1 LDEVSGMAAL
11 QSFEGG
17 CHCGNVSLRFETATA
32 PAAFT
37 VRACGCSFCRR
48 HATRTIADPAGHMH
62 IAVRDPAKLS
72 RYRFGLRTADFLVCR
87 ECGVYLGAVYH
98 EGGGSY
104 GLVNTWALAAREAFS
119 QPSTP
124 TDHDA
129 ETEPARRARRRAT
142 WTPTIF
148 DPPLAMLP

>member
-1 LDEVSGMAAL
+1 MTTL

-17 CHCGNVSLRFETATA
+17 CHCGNLNLRFETAIA
-32 PAAFT
+32 PSGFT
-37 VRACGCSFCRR
+37 VRACACSFCRR
-48 HATRTIADPAGHMH
+48 HATRTVADPAGRLQ
-62 IAVRDPAKLS
+62 IAVRDQAKLS

-87 ECGVYLGAVYH
+87 ECGVYLGAIYH
-98 EGGGSY
+98 EAGGAY
-104 GLVNTWALAAREAFS
+104 GLVNTWALAAREAFG
-119 QPSTP
+119 QPATP

-148 DPPLAMLP
+148 DPPLPGEG

>member
-1 LDEVSGMAAL
+1 MAAL